1 MLQDKDGFVWIGTTN
16 GLSRFDGYSFKN
28 FFHDNADST
37 SLHGTGVWAIAEG
50 LDGKLWLSTDAGLEY
65 YDKKQEKFFL
75 IPIPQSQD
83 INFSKNISVD
93 KHGYVWVYSTK
104 TKFVAINPKDNSIAI
119 TGLDIPKVFFDG
131 QDMAMYAFTVI
142 DDVIWISSSKGVFK
156 YWYKSGEIS
165 FILNSD
171 LSHCFSLHV
180 VDETTLLFTFLFEGI
195 YKVNTKTNT
204 GTWMSKQIILN
215 DPQHEA
221 SFYVST
227 YTKDSTYWIGT
238 TKGVLVVDK
247 KLSKVQFKFLEHD
260 IISFIL
266 RDRENN
272 ILIGTY
278 NKGIFLIKENN
289 KQFRTISNSEHTTD
303 ELAVVN
309 SVQVFSNKSLLY
321 TNNAGFYYMPDYSK
335 SDVVSKIKYASMSSI
350 FNKNSVS
357 CFANN
362 VDTLFE
368 FNSLTRQ
375 MIKKIVSPATN
386 CSYVDNNGILWLGTW
401 HGVLYGYNS
410 KNILQYTVRV
420 DVHKES
426 SIYMILGD
434 SDGSL
439 WLATFG
445 SGLIHVANPTSK
457 KPNITKYVYTKG
469 KNTISSNVIHC
480 LYRNPG
486 DSIIWIGTCGGGL
499 NAFNTKSKHVDV
511 YTIAHGLK
519 SNVVESIISDNN
531 GNIWLGSNVL
541 TKFDIRNKTFT
552 HYTESDGINGVFI
565 VKAAVKSQD
574 GFLFFGTSKG
584 ILVVNPLSMQV
595 PKKYAMP
602 YITDFKIR
610 GVSVQVGQTLDDKKL
625 YTSSITYSKSIE
637 IPYEF
642 NSFSFEFASIHIGES
657 NNIVYEYMLQ
667 GLDKTWIPA
676 EKSIRIASYS
686 ALQPGT
692 YVFKVRAGNGNGLWS
707 EVREVTIEIVPP
719 FWKTWWFR
727 FIAIITIL
735 TIVYS
740 IIYYRFS
747 IIKKQSLV
755 LDTKVKERTKELLV
769 ANKNLYSRNE
779 KLKQNQILMEMR
791 NADLN
796 EALQAKDE
804 LIKILGHD
812 FKNPLTGIL
821 GLADLLKTEKIQA
834 NQKKIKHYA
843 DIIYTSAS
851 NLLNQMLTV
860 LDWAQSLNTNLSAHP
875 IDIDIETLVDD
886 ALSLVKEIAAQKQ
899 ITISKQFDF
908 EHCAFVDPRMI
919 ATVFRNLLT
928 NAIKFSN
935 VGSTVLVI
943 IQEIDTKIDI
953 MIIDAGIGM
962 DTNLVQNVFTP
973 NFVTSRLGTS
983 NEKGSG
989 FGLHI
994 CKTFVE
1000 KNAGTITV
1008 MSEEH
1013 KGTIVT
1019 VSLPK
1024 SEQLIVKTHEYQ
1036 NEVLE
1041 THVVSTTNDAF
1052 TVLIIDDTLE
1062 IREIID
1068 GLFESNVSVIK
1079 AEDGREGLYLAQ
1091 QIVPDVILCDIIL
1104 PGIQGYEICKLL
1116 KQDDVTKHIPII
1128 LISSQIGHDIETKS
1142 FEAGA
1147 NDFIQ
1152 KPFNSYIVRQKVLA
1166 LLELKKQMYDKMAVE
1181 HQLAKTLSL
1190 PMDYDNKIILKVLE
1204 FIEQNLNDTELD
1216 TETVSASIGVSRT
1229 QLWRIFKKTTGKTL
1243 GDYIR
1248 DLRLEKA
1255 ADMLKTGKYRISEVA
1270 FEVGYSD
1277 AKYFTKNFQKKFGLS
1292 PTQYATEHQK

>member
-1 MLQDKDGFVWIGTTN
+1 
-16 GLSRFDGYSFKN
+16 
-28 FFHDNADST
+28 
-37 SLHGTGVWAIAEG
+37 
-50 LDGKLWLSTDAGLEY
+50 
-65 YDKKQEKFFL
+65 
-75 IPIPQSQD
+75 
-83 INFSKNISVD
+83 
-93 KHGYVWVYSTK
+93 
-104 TKFVAINPKDNSIAI
+104 
-119 TGLDIPKVFFDG
+119 
-131 QDMAMYAFTVI
+131 
-142 DDVIWISSSKGVFK
+142 
-156 YWYKSGEIS
+156 
-165 FILNSD
+165 
-171 LSHCFSLHV
+171 

-834 NQKKIKHYA
+834 NQKKIKHY
-843 DIIYTSAS
+843 
-851 NLLNQMLTV
+851 V
-860 LDWAQSLNTNLSAHP
+860 
-875 IDIDIETLVDD
+875 
-886 ALSLVKEIAAQKQ
+886 
-899 ITISKQFDF
+899 
-908 EHCAFVDPRMI
+908 
-919 ATVFRNLLT
+919 
-928 NAIKFSN
+928 
-935 VGSTVLVI
+935 
-943 IQEIDTKIDI
+943 
-953 MIIDAGIGM
+953 
-962 DTNLVQNVFTP
+962 
-973 NFVTSRLGTS
+973 
-983 NEKGSG
+983 
-989 FGLHI
+989 
-994 CKTFVE
+994 
-1000 KNAGTITV
+1000 
-1008 MSEEH
+1008 
-1013 KGTIVT
+1013 
-1019 VSLPK
+1019 
-1024 SEQLIVKTHEYQ
+1024 
-1036 NEVLE
+1036 
-1041 THVVSTTNDAF
+1041 
-1052 TVLIIDDTLE
+1052 
-1062 IREIID
+1062 
-1068 GLFESNVSVIK
+1068 
-1079 AEDGREGLYLAQ
+1079 
-1091 QIVPDVILCDIIL
+1091 
-1104 PGIQGYEICKLL
+1104 
-1116 KQDDVTKHIPII
+1116 
-1128 LISSQIGHDIETKS
+1128 
-1142 FEAGA
+1142 
-1147 NDFIQ
+1147 
-1152 KPFNSYIVRQKVLA
+1152 
-1166 LLELKKQMYDKMAVE
+1166 
-1181 HQLAKTLSL
+1181 
-1190 PMDYDNKIILKVLE
+1190 
-1204 FIEQNLNDTELD
+1204 
-1216 TETVSASIGVSRT
+1216 
-1229 QLWRIFKKTTGKTL
+1229 
-1243 GDYIR
+1243 
-1248 DLRLEKA
+1248 
-1255 ADMLKTGKYRISEVA
+1255 
-1270 FEVGYSD
+1270 
-1277 AKYFTKNFQKKFGLS
+1277 
-1292 PTQYATEHQK
+1292 